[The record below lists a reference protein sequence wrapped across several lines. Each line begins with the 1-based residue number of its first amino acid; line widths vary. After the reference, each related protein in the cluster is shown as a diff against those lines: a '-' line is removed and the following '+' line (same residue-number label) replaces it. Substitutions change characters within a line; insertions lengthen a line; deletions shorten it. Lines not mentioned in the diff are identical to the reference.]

1 MLLGRAR
8 LACAHLPRRQRRP
21 AAGSL
26 GDHALQ
32 HAGHFSCNLG
42 GEHLLARYLRVV
54 DERRAVLRDH
64 LGDAGIGV
72 ADAPGREC
80 SVGARHAQRV
90 RLSGAERERGV
101 GSVAVLRIAGNAEA
115 RRHVEQALRRHA
127 VGVGDKAGKTGIGGD
142 PGHSLDGKVPV
153 VCTRI
158 VGDGLAPCRVHEPRG
173 AVDNRFRADALLD
186 GGGQRERL
194 ERRAR
199 LAPRR
204 ACREVELAVRPIPS
218 AYHSEHVPGV
228 RVDARHRK
236 AHIAIAGSRHIVVH
250 FRSRFLRV
258 ALKRRVDRGVDR
270 KTAVEHLLERELV
283 EELLAHVAREI
294 RVLVDAVLGACF
306 DA

>member
-8 LACAHLPRRQRRP
+8 LACAHLARRQRRP

-90 RLSGAERERGV
+90 RLRGTERERGV
-101 GSVAVLRIAGNAEA
+101 GAVAVFCVAGNAEA

-127 VGVGDKAGKTGIGGD
+127 VGVGDKPCEAGIGGD
-142 PGHSLDGKVPV
+142 PGHSLDGKVSV
-153 VCTRI
+153 VCPRV
-158 VGDGLAPCRVHEPRG
+158 VGDGLAPCCVHEPRG

-204 ACREVELAVRPIPS
+204 ARCEVELAVRPIPP

-236 AHIAIAGSRHIVVH
+236 AHIAVAGPCHIVVH
-250 FRSRFLRV
+250 FRRRFLRV
-258 ALKRRVDRGVDR
+258 ALKRRVDCGVDR
-270 KTAVEHLLERELV
+270 KTAVEHLLERKLV
-283 EELLAHVAREI
+283 EELLPYVACEVRI
-294 RVLVDAVLGACF
+294 GVDAVFGARF
-306 DA
+306 DV